1 MRDASIL
8 EILGLEH
15 NEKFVQALIAL
26 QRHAKESQKKTSTA
40 ELLAALNKVVT
51 AKSRFPRW
59 KTDLEPIEKE
69 LLQLVEATRRI
80 ARMPAQAIKINPL
93 ESSSNSN
100 SSLCMEKQNAVPKLQ
115 FETMG
120 PISEIEMV
128 DASLGVLGWSSW
140 LEFLAGVLG
149 WSSWLEFLVG
159 VLGWSSWLEFLE
171 LACRVVLHKPTSFS
185 LLLPQLLLSR
195 SLLPQLLLFLS
206 LPISTAAIPQSVM
219 CLHRHTVMISLS
231 RPL

>member
-149 WSSWLEFLVG
+149 WSSWLEFLAG
-159 VLGWSSWLEFLE
+159 VLGWSSWLEFL
-171 LACRVVLHKPTSFS
+171 AGVLGWSSWSWHAGWYYTSRRRFPCFYPS
-185 LLLPQLLLSR
+185 S
-195 SLLPQLLLFLS
+195 F
-206 LPISTAAIPQSVM
+206 
-219 CLHRHTVMISLS
+219 CLGVSYPS
-231 RPL
+231 SFCF